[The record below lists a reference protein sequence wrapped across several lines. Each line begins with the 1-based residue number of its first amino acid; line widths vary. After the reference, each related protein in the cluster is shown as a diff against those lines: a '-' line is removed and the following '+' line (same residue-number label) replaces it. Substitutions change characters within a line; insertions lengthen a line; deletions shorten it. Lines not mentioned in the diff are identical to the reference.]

1 MEKAASKYRLGR
13 LALLGIVACAAL
25 LLSACG
31 NGGGTVDDG
40 PKEVDIGPVDLVGDV
55 TIKDG
60 APAVFGDLHVT
71 TPFGSYPVAADG
83 KFTATTAIEG
93 VATLLAEDGQGELLL
108 IGNALNGTA
117 VLSSESTALA
127 LVYYAVGGMF
137 LPPEVQESMQ
147 TLIRDLPEFE
157 IVTTEVDRLLAAGTN
172 PLGNPDEGLTGALEA
187 VQQRLLDAAGLG
199 GLVSP
204 QQDGAADE
212 AAVLIHDGS
221 RKRSGVQI
229 VHDPDGSFA
238 GAGIVALNSYRRPAA
253 LLVYEIARENSEG
266 VRTDIDPPNLVAE
279 VDVPVTTQLS
289 ILNSLTDVISGDAPF
304 TPVSSEAVGLEGI
317 ADAAKTHYVLVLIGP
332 SSHDSVMPIV
342 SDPRFAGELE
352 RWNKI
357 YAEKSLDLFFNEM
370 LLPIIMTFA
379 IGDIAKADAAKLAS
393 MRERMKI
400 AYRTNMPGLSKYL
413 SVKDWNYLAIMQAS
427 LAEIAENRILRSS
440 FLEPLEEALRV
451 REGRKFDIQAMDRRL
466 AANARASAVT
476 AAIQGV
482 MTATDVSAILSNIT
496 SSFWADSWRA
506 ETAQALFILEPAY
519 VELKA
524 NEEARATFVVEPRRQ
539 VQGPLLYRWST
550 SGMNG
555 TISDYF
561 QDGHEFDTD
570 SEEVFYTHNRPS
582 RMVAGESDT
591 VTVKVFRLKE
601 GTDTI
606 PPGTEPIHQSTA
618 QIVVVDDEED
628 DEEEEEP
635 EEPGPNEDCQQIN
648 VNNYWC
654 WIPTLTCMPPGPH
667 RDLCYDLV
675 GESLAGVTPLENQG
689 TP

>member
-1 MEKAASKYRLGR
+1 MERVASKYGFGR
-13 LALLGIVACAAL
+13 LARLGIMACAAL

-31 NGGGTVDDG
+31 NGGRSVDNG
-40 PKEVDIGPVDLVGDV
+40 PKEVDIDPVDITGNVIIEG
-55 TIKDG
+55 G
-60 APAVFGDLHVT
+60 APAVFGGLHVT
-71 TPFGSYPVAADG
+71 TPFGTYPVAADG
-83 KFTATTAIEG
+83 KFTATTATEG
-93 VATLLAEDGQGELLL
+93 VATLLAQDGQGELLL
-108 IGNALNGTA
+108 IGNALNGT
-117 VLSSESTALA
+117 VELSTESTALA

-137 LPPEVQESMQ
+137 LPPEVQETVQ

-157 IVTTEVDRLLAAGTN
+157 TVTAEVARLLAAGTN
-172 PLGNPDEGLTGALEA
+172 PLRNPDEGLTSALEA
-187 VQQRLLDAAGLG
+187 VQQQLLDAVGLDAVGLDAVGLG
-199 GLVSP
+199 RLVSP
-204 QQDGAADE
+204 QHDGAADE

-221 RKRSGVQI
+221 RTRSGVQI
-229 VHDPDGSFA
+229 MHDPDGSFA

-253 LLVYEIARENSEG
+253 LLVYEVAREDSEG
-266 VRTDIDPPNLVAE
+266 VRTDIAPPNLVAE
-279 VDVPVTTQLS
+279 VDVPGTRQLN
-289 ILNSLTDVISGDAPF
+289 ILNSLTDVISGGAPF

-317 ADAAKTHYVLVLIGP
+317 FDAAKTHYVLVLIGP

-352 RWNKI
+352 RWNEV

-379 IGDIAKADAAKLAS
+379 IGDIAKVDAAKLAS
-393 MRERMKI
+393 MRDRMRI
-400 AYRTNMPGLSKYL
+400 AYRTNMPGLSRYL
-413 SVKDWNYLAIMQAS
+413 SVKDWNYLAIMRAS

-476 AAIQGV
+476 AVIQGV

-506 ETAQALFILEPAY
+506 ETAQALFILKPAH
-519 VELKA
+519 VELIA
-524 NEEARATFVVEPRRQ
+524 NEEAQATFVVEPRRQ

-555 TISDYF
+555 TISDYL
-561 QDGHEFDTD
+561 QDGQEFDTD
-570 SEEVFYTHNRPS
+570 SNEVFYTHDRPS

-591 VTVKVFRLKE
+591 VTVKVFRIKD

-606 PPGTEPIHQSTA
+606 PPGAEPIHQSTA
-618 QIVVVDDEED
+618 QIVVV
-628 DEEEEEP
+628 EEEEEEEEDEP
-635 EEPGPNEDCQQIN
+635 EEPGPNEGCQQIN
-648 VNNYWC
+648 VNNYVC

-667 RDLCYDLV
+667 RDLCYDLI
-675 GESLAGVTPLENQG
+675 GE
-689 TP
+689 